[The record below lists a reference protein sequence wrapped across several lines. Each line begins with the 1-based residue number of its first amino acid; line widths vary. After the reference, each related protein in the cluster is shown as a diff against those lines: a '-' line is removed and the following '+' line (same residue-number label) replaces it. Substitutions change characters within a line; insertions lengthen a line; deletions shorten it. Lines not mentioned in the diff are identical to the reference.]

1 MVEWN
6 ETEGAI
12 KRTYNGFR
20 KRSLGVVQFDT
31 TRNRFLAAGD
41 EFLVKFWDMDNNNI
55 LTTTDCD
62 GGLAVS
68 IFPFFSVTMLTSF
81 SRVIPVRAVCSGIS
95 PCRSVFLSSG
105 PCSYHLPLWSSF
117 LLLKSAEIE
126 KVPANIYSMKRTAIW
141 KYLQQISEQNYPQLL
156 GKTKDRRN
164 NHNPYRN
171 GTVLRHLCCI

>member
-62 GGLAVS
+62 GGLPVS

-81 SRVIPVRAVCSGIS
+81 SRVIPVRAVCSGVS
-95 PCRSVFLSSG
+95 PCRSAFESWYSFLLQCPG
-105 PCSYHLPLWSSF
+105 YLLPLWLSSF
-117 LLLKSAEIE
+117 FCYYAE
-126 KVPANIYSMKRTAIW
+126 AFCLTLFY
-141 KYLQQISEQNYPQLL
+141 
-156 GKTKDRRN
+156 
-164 NHNPYRN
+164 
-171 GTVLRHLCCI
+171 